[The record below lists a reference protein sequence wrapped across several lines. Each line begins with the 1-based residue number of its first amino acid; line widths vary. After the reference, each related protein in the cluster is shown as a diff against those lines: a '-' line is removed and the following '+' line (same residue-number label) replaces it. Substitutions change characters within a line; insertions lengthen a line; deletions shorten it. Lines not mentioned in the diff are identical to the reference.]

1 MEHIKVIPEVDP
13 EIPTV
18 GKYWSAQSIEKIDDH
33 LYKISNLKSE
43 CGITDAP
50 TNQLSG
56 SYYITEYNNFYWH
69 FIHEDLAGYE
79 GIKELVPELKLVLLD
94 SQGFMDGPAKTNPGH
109 KHFPYLE
116 YFAELYS
123 ISSIPDI
130 NNENWVFETVYFT
143 TSSTEFLSDPDFW
156 GEVLPMSVW
165 PSPEFDDWDKTI
177 WIDRSPY
184 SVKGLNKLTEKIKSD
199 ISVDDSLPKK
209 IFISRKDVNKRLLEL
224 VGKPGY
230 EHLVEERLFE
240 AKFIEDYFEAR
251 GYLVVALEDYDYKT
265 QMQFFMGATDIAG
278 TVGAGFA
285 NLHMSNPGTKLYELH
300 VIPIYGFDYGYYK
313 NFRDIDYIPVEL
325 RNLSEAKTLG
335 ETEILEVL
343 DGLGI

>member
-18 GKYWSAQSIEKIDDH
+18 GKFWSSEHIEKIDDH

-50 TNQLSG
+50 TNSLSG
-56 SYYITEYNNFYWH
+56 NYYITEYNNFYWH

-79 GIKELVPELKLVLLD
+79 GIKQHVPDLKLVLLD
-94 SQGFMDGPAKTNPGH
+94 SQGFMAGPRKTNSGH

-116 YFAELYS
+116 YFAELYE
-123 ISSIPDI
+123 ISSIPNI
-130 NNENWVFETVYFT
+130 EHENWVFETVYFT
-143 TSSTEFLSDPDFW
+143 TSSTEFLSDPSFW
-156 GEVLPMSVW
+156 GDMLPMSVW
-165 PSPEFDDWDKTI
+165 PSTQFDDWDKSVWTN
-177 WIDRSPY
+177 RSPY
-184 SVKGLNKLTEKIKSD
+184 SIEGLNKLTEKIKKDVSLD
-199 ISVDDSLPKK
+199 KSLPKK

-240 AKFIEDYFEAR
+240 AEFIENYFSAK
-251 GYLVVALEDYDYKT
+251 GYQVVALEDYDYKT
-265 QMQFFMGATDIAG
+265 QMQMFINATDVAG

-285 NLHMSNPGTKLYELH
+285 NLHMSSPGTKLYELH

-313 NFRDIDYIPVEL
+313 DYRNIDYIPVEL
-325 RNLSEAKTLG
+325 RNLSEARTLS
-335 ETEILEVL
+335 EDEILEVL